1 MSTLVFEPTV
11 TLEPIIYPESDGQ
24 PMADNTKQ
32 FDWIV
37 LIKCGLEALFKDRAD
52 VFVAGDLLWYP
63 VEGQNTIRRAPDA
76 MVAFGRPKGPRGSYL
91 QWLEDN
97 LAPQV
102 VFEVLSPGNTKREMA
117 EKLIWY
123 QRYGVE
129 EYYVYDP
136 DKGELQ
142 GWLRQRGQL
151 QVISS
156 MRGWVSPRLGIRFD
170 LVGLDLALYAPDGQ
184 LFESYTEIKV
194 RADVAES
201 WAKAE
206 LEARSEAETRADE
219 AETWAE
225 AEAKARHDAE
235 VRARAAETKA
245 NIEAEARAQAEMR
258 AQSEAEARS
267 QAEMRAQSEAEARSQ
282 AEMRVQELEA
292 KLKQL
297 GLL

>member
-1 MSTLVFEPTV
+1 MSAVAFEPTL

-52 VFVAGDLLWYP
+52 IFVAGDLLWYP

-76 MVAFGRPKGPRGSYL
+76 MVIFGRPKGPRGLYL

-117 EKLIWY
+117 DKLNFY

-129 EYYVYDP
+129 EYYLYDP
-136 DKGELQ
+136 DNGELQ
-142 GWLRQRGQL
+142 GWWRQQGQL
-151 QVISS
+151 QPIAS
-156 MRGWVSPRLGIRFD
+156 MRGWVSPRLEVRFD
-170 LVGLDLALYAPDGQ
+170 LVGLDLALYAPDGRP
-184 LFESYTEIKV
+184 FESYTEVTV
-194 RADVAES
+194 RADIAER

-206 LEARSEAETRADE
+206 SEARDEAELRADE
-219 AETWAE
+219 AELRAE
-225 AEAKARHDAE
+225 AEAKARYEAE

-245 NIEAEARAQAEMR
+245 NVEAEARAQAE
-258 AQSEAEARS
+258 AKVKAEAEARA
-267 QAEMRAQSEAEARSQ
+267 QAEA
-282 AEMRVQELEA
+282 RVQELEA

-297 GLL
+297 GLLP